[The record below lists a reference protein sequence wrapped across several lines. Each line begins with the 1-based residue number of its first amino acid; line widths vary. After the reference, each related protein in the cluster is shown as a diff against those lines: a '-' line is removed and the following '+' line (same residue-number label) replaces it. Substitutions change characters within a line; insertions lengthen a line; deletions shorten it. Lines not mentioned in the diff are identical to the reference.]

1 MSQRSTSNHCWLK
14 FAWPN
19 MITNNL
25 LARIFKWELL
35 GNNVQ
40 CVQKSKSNSSL
51 TSKSKYIEWWKL
63 EVAYVVVMI
72 VVVHSTSRRPLKTSL
87 QPRPHPSLQVKA
99 AASEVSCTREMW
111 GTRKHSPFT
120 ARPCALASKEPAEQQ
135 CSSSLGGWKWES
147 EKESCILLWVL
158 VLLETQPASVL
169 WLRTSKTMKIVDDR
183 ILLSYGIIG
192 MWWSTSHTYYTQ
204 TSI

>member
-72 VVVHSTSRRPLKTSL
+72 VVVVQVGGLWRLHFSPVLTLAFKWKQQPSRFLVHEKCEELENIARL
-87 QPRPHPSLQVKA
+87 PRVLVPWPRKNRLNSSVV
-99 AASEVSCTREMW
+99 AASED
-111 GTRKHSPFT
+111 
-120 ARPCALASKEPAEQQ
+120 
-135 CSSSLGGWKWES
+135 ES
-147 EKESCILLWVL
+147 ERARKRA
-158 VLLETQPASVL
+158 ASSFGC
-169 WLRTSKTMKIVDDR
+169 WYSTRTSMRPNQPRWWKPLSTVEEAMYRVETEGKLEMNR
-183 ILLSYGIIG
+183 I
-192 MWWSTSHTYYTQ
+192 
-204 TSI
+204 

>member
-14 FAWPN
+14 FAWSN

-25 LARIFKWELL
+25 LTRIFKWELL

-72 VVVHSTSRRPLKTSL
+72 VVVVQVGGLWRLHFSPVLTLAFKWKQ
-87 QPRPHPSLQVKA
+87 QPPRFLVHEKCEELENIARLPRVLVP
-99 AASEVSCTREMW
+99 W
-111 GTRKHSPFT
+111 PRKN
-120 ARPCALASKEPAEQQ
+120 RLN
-135 CSSSLGGWKWES
+135 SSSLGGWKWES

-169 WLRTSKTMKIVDDR
+169 WLRTSKMMEIVDDR
-183 ILLSYGIIG
+183 ILLSYGKIG
-192 MWWSTSHTYYTQ
+192 M
-204 TSI
+204 

>member
-1 MSQRSTSNHCWLK
+1 MR
-14 FAWPN
+14 
-19 MITNNL
+19 
-25 LARIFKWELL
+25 
-35 GNNVQ
+35 

-63 EVAYVVVMI
+63 EVAYVVV
-72 VVVHSTSRRPLKTSL
+72 VVQVGGLRRL

-99 AASEVSCTREMW
+99 AAFEVSCTREMW

-192 MWWSTSHTYYTQ
+192 MWWSTSHIYYVQ
-204 TSI
+204 